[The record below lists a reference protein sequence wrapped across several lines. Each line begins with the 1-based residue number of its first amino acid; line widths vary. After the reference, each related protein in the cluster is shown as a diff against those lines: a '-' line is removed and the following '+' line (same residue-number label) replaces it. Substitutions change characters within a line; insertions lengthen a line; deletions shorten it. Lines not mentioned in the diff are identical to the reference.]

1 MIVNWIDI
9 IILVILLATLILG
22 LIKGFIRQVIGL
34 AAVVAGLLLAAKYYL
49 PVSRGVSRVVDAEKW
64 SGLIAFLVVFLAVLL
79 AGWLIAFLVSRLVR
93 GPLRFIDHLFGGGL
107 GLLKGILIC
116 GVIVFALLA
125 FPVDKK
131 ALIESRLA
139 PYCYWITK
147 GIVRLIPQEL
157 KEKFRDTY
165 NDIIKEKRPYGKEI

>member
-1 MIVNWIDI
+1 MTFNWMDI
-9 IILVILLATLILG
+9 LILVILAVTLILG

-34 AAVVAGLLLAAKYYL
+34 AAVVVGLLLAATYYL
-49 PVSRGVSRVVDAEKW
+49 PVSRTVRRVVAAEKW
-64 SGLIAFLVVFLAVLL
+64 SELIAFLLVFLAVLV
-79 AGWLIAFLVSRLVR
+79 AGWLIAFLVSKLIR
-93 GPLRFIDHLFGGGL
+93 GPLRFIDHLFGGAL
-107 GLLKGILIC
+107 GLLKGVLIC

-131 ALIESRLA
+131 ALLKSELA

-157 KEKFRDTY
+157 KDRFKETY
-165 NDIIKEKRPYGKEI
+165 KDIIKEKRPYGKEV